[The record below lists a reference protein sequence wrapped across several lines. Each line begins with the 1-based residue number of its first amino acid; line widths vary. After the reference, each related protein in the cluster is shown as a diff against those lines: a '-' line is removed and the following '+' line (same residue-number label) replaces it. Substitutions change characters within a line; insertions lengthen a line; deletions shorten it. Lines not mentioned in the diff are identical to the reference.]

1 MRMEIGKGRF
11 VAFEVDLALRE
22 ELAQA
27 VVSVS
32 DASSLARELAPGSE
46 LMEAV
51 SEQEIA
57 AAAVV
62 AVAAAAVAAVAVAAA
77 IAAGMA
83 VAISIATVATVAEV
97 EMASAMARET
107 VHLPLSSVLLSS
119 SLLLPL
125 LDSVSR
131 QVEHQASRGFSA
143 WVVAAL
149 HHWEDRIVEQ
159 GEMQR
164 WWWG

>member
-1 MRMEIGKGRF
+1 MEIGKGRF

-119 SLLLPL
+119 SLLLLPL

-149 HHWEDRIVEQ
+149 HHWEDRIVKQ

>member
-62 AVAAAAVAAVAVAAA
+62 AVAAGAVAAVAVAVAVAAA

-107 VHLPLSSVLLSS
+107 VHLPLSL
-119 SLLLPL
+119 LLLPL

-149 HHWEDRIVEQ
+149 HHWVGRIVKQ

>member
-1 MRMEIGKGRF
+1 MEIGKGQF
-11 VAFEVDLALRE
+11 VAFEVGLALRE

-51 SEQEIA
+51 SEQEI
-57 AAAVV
+57 
-62 AVAAAAVAAVAVAAA
+62 AAAAVAAVAVAAA

-119 SLLLPL
+119 SLLLLPL

-149 HHWEDRIVEQ
+149 HHWEDRIVKQ

>member
-51 SEQEIA
+51 SEQEI
-57 AAAVV
+57 
-62 AVAAAAVAAVAVAAA
+62 AAAAVAAVAVAAA

-149 HHWEDRIVEQ
+149 HHWEDRIVKQ

>member
-1 MRMEIGKGRF
+1 MRF
-11 VAFEVDLALRE
+11 
-22 ELAQA
+22 
-27 VVSVS
+27 
-32 DASSLARELAPGSE
+32 
-46 LMEAV
+46 
-51 SEQEIA
+51 
-57 AAAVV
+57 
-62 AVAAAAVAAVAVAAA
+62 AAAAVAAVVVAAA

-149 HHWEDRIVEQ
+149 HHWEDRIVKQ

>member
-1 MRMEIGKGRF
+1 MRMGIGKGRF

-51 SEQEIA
+51 SEQEI
-57 AAAVV
+57 
-62 AVAAAAVAAVAVAAA
+62 AAAAVAAVAVAAA

>member
-32 DASSLARELAPGSE
+32 DASSLARELAPDSE

-51 SEQEIA
+51 SEQEI
-57 AAAVV
+57 
-62 AVAAAAVAAVAVAAA
+62 AAAAVAAVAVAAA

-119 SLLLPL
+119 SLLLLPL

-149 HHWEDRIVEQ
+149 HHWVGRIVKQ